1 MGFLFFGNQPIAGFV
16 PLAVAITGLFSLL
29 RNPRGL
35 TFFVSEMNSQGAS
48 EIRKWVMST
57 HSHLTFHLI
66 CSIGEFKKFI
76 KQQVVLCQKGLG
88 STWAG
93 PNKKAMILSCV

>member
-48 EIRKWVMST
+48 EIRK
-57 HSHLTFHLI
+57 
-66 CSIGEFKKFI
+66 
-76 KQQVVLCQKGLG
+76 
-88 STWAG
+88 
-93 PNKKAMILSCV
+93 